1 MNFRRLFRALLS
13 AWIVSAL
20 AGFALAKPATNGAV
34 TVELVSADASIKPGR
49 PFWVALKLE
58 HAEHWH
64 SYWINAGTGYPTS
77 VNWTLP
83 PGFTAG
89 PLVWPAPH
97 AVRDTSGKI
106 TGNGYEGRVFL
117 FAQITP
123 PADLAVGSDVTL
135 KGAVEW
141 LMCKDSC
148 MPGDAPVELT
158 RPVKTEE
165 PAPDTSIARLFNNAF
180 SDLPKKNA
188 AWAFTAQR
196 EGNKITLRLTPR
208 DEKDA
213 HAFTELHY
221 FDEAGVVD
229 YAVAQT
235 MKQDGRTTVLEM
247 AASSDAPADAAG
259 LKGVLTSANGFGA
272 STSYAGLLVD
282 TPFVVRE
289 PLKAGADKATA
300 AKTGGNGASSSG
312 NGSGSSG
319 SGTQP
324 SAVSAP
330 PSTLLGTLLL
340 AFVGGLILNLM
351 PCVFPVLGIKIMGF
365 VNQSGNDRAKV
376 AQHGLVFAAGVLMS
390 FWTLAGVLLAL
401 RSGGAQL
408 GWGFQLQS
416 PAFVFGM
423 ATFLLIF
430 ALNMSGLFEVGL
442 AATGAG
448 ANLQAKDGLA
458 GSFFTGA
465 LATLVATPCSAP
477 FLAPALG
484 AALTLSAFESLLVF
498 TTIAVGLALPY
509 LLLSLFPQAIKVLPR
524 PGAWMETFKQFMAFP
539 LYATVGWLL
548 WVLAGQTSNDDHAL
562 LNIAFGF
569 VLVAMA
575 AWAYGRF
582 GQSYG
587 KPARQ
592 LTGKIAAA
600 VLLAV
605 GLFVGWPKD
614 ASAANAAPGSFQVT
628 WEKWSPEAIAAAQQA
643 GKFVY
648 VDFTARWCAT
658 CQTNKATIFHN
669 DEVLAAFA
677 KQNVVLLRGDWTNRD
692 PRITAELAR
701 WGRSA
706 VPFNLIY
713 APDKKEPVV
722 LPELL
727 TPGKVLDGL
736 AQAGSKGLAKPGA
749 SDGAAHSSE

>member
-1 MNFRRLFRALLS
+1 MNFRRLFSAVFGALLICALS
-13 AWIVSAL
+13 ATA
-20 AGFALAKPATNGAV
+20 AAKPVTNGAV
-34 TVELVSADASIKPGR
+34 TVELVAADASIQPGQ
-49 PFWVALKLE
+49 PFWVALKMN

-77 VNWTLP
+77 LTWTLP
-83 PGFTAG
+83 AGFTAG
-89 PLVWPAPH
+89 PIVWPTPH
-97 AVRDTSGKI
+97 TVKDTSGKI
-106 TGNGYEGRVFL
+106 TGNGYEGQVFL

-123 PADLAVGSDVTL
+123 PADVAVGSTVTL
-135 KGAVEW
+135 KAAAEW

-148 MPGDAPVELT
+148 MPGDAQVELAL
-158 RPVKTEE
+158 PVKSEK
-165 PAPDTSIARLFNNAF
+165 PADNMAIARLFNNAF
-180 SDLPKKNA
+180 SELPA
-188 AWAFTAQR
+188 IARDWAFTAQR
-196 EGNKITLRLTPR
+196 NGTKIFLRITPR
-208 DEKDA
+208 ADGNP
-213 HAFTELHY
+213 HAFSELHY

-229 YAVAQT
+229 YTVPQT
-235 MKQDGRTTVLEM
+235 IRKEGKTFVLEM
-247 AASSDAPADAAG
+247 AASADAAADAPG
-259 LKGVLTSANGFGA
+259 LKGVLTSPNGFG
-272 STSYAGLLVD
+272 GLFPSHGALID
-282 TPFVVRE
+282 EPFVVRE
-289 PLKAGADKATA
+289 PIKAAGPGATA
-300 AKTGGNGASSSG
+300 VVNQGGGNSTPPPAGGTSG
-312 NGSGSSG
+312 GP
-319 SGTQP
+319 T
-324 SAVSAP
+324 AAAP
-330 PSTLLGTLLL
+330 TLFGTLFL

-365 VNQSGNDRAKV
+365 VNQSGSDKGKV
-376 AQHGLVFAAGVLMS
+376 VQHGLVFAAGVLVS
-390 FWTLAGVLLAL
+390 FWSLAGLLLAL

-430 ALNMSGLFEVGL
+430 ALNMSGLFEVGMS
-442 AATGAG
+442 ATGAG
-448 ANLQAKDGLA
+448 ATLQQKEGLA

-484 AALTLSAFESLLVF
+484 AALALSAFESLLVF
-498 TTIAVGLALPY
+498 TAIAVGLALPY

-548 WVLAGQTSNDDHAL
+548 WVLAGQTAGDDYAL

-582 GQSYG
+582 GQTYG

-592 LTGKIAAA
+592 LSGKIAAA
-600 VLLAV
+600 VLLVV
-605 GLFVGWPKD
+605 GLYVGWPRE
-614 ASAANAAPGSFQVT
+614 AAAAPAAGEHAGFQVT
-628 WEKWSPEAIAAAQQA
+628 WEKWSPDAIAAAQKA

-658 CQTNKATIFHN
+658 CQTNKAAIFHN
-669 DEVLAAFA
+669 DDVLAAFA
-677 KQNVVLLRGDWTNRD
+677 KNNVVLLRGDWTNKD
-692 PRITAELAR
+692 PLITAELRR
-701 WGRSA
+701 WRRSA

-713 APDKKEPVV
+713 APSKSEPVV

-727 TPGKVLDGL
+727 TPSKVLDAL
-736 AQAGSKGLAKPGA
+736 TAAAKG
-749 SDGAAHSSE
+749 